1 LCARFRNDA
10 AVDCDVFDP
19 IVVLVFFFLL
29 HEVGVVFLVV
39 LINIHLHNRR
49 RLALLPVVPLVRV
62 VVR

>member
-1 LCARFRNDA
+1 LCARLRNDA

-19 IVVLVFFFLL
+19 IVVLVFFFFL

-49 RLALLPVVPLVRV
+49 RLALLSVVRV